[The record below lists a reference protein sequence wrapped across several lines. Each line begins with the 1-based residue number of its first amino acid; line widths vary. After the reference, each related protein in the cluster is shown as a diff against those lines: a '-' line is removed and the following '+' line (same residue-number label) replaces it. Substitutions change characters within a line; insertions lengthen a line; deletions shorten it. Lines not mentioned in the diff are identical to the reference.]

1 MRKQPSL
8 FTLPN
13 LMSLFRILLIPV
25 IVRLYCQEKAYG
37 WTALVLILSGVTD
50 IADGIIARKWNL
62 VSDLGKALDPIADKL
77 TQIAAMWC
85 LLSRFSYF
93 WFPLGLLLFKEVF
106 TGIMSLYA
114 VKKSGV
120 VQSADWHGKVC
131 TVLLYGT
138 IGIHI
143 LWGNIPIWLSK
154 TMMGLCMFMMC
165 FSGLLYWYRNF
176 KQIKGYVA

>member
-1 MRKQPSL
+1 MTKKQPIL
-8 FTLPN
+8 TVPN
-13 LMSLFRILLIPV
+13 LLSVFRLLLIPL
-25 IVRLYCQEKAYG
+25 IVWLYCKEKAYG
-37 WTALVLILSGVTD
+37 LTALVLVLSAVTD

-77 TQIAAMWC
+77 TQIATMWC
-85 LLSRFSYF
+85 LLSRFSHL
-93 WFPLGLLLFKEVF
+93 WLPLAVLLVKELF
-106 TGIMSLYA
+106 TGAMSLYA

-120 VQSADWHGKVC
+120 VMGADWHGKLC

-138 IGIHI
+138 MGIHI
-143 LWGNIPIWLSK
+143 IWGSIPIVLSK
-154 TMMGLCMFMMC
+154 LMMFVCILVMC